1 MAIDKFMDKCYQHYC
16 SEIWSGN
23 KPHKALYY
31 GNRKIRHIELDQSNQ
46 YEDACYAYLTKKTK
60 PKYLCRASFIRHR
73 DDEFFMLECI
83 CNDGDKRSRLYPL
96 TKSGFISLNPIG
108 ESKDSLI
115 NPVLTKAFSYND
127 YDKEEIKHYIT
138 QERTDNVIS

>member
-46 YEDACYAYLTKKTK
+46 LEDSCYAYLTKKVK
-60 PKYLCRASFIRHR
+60 PKYLCRASFIRTEIAER
-73 DDEFFMLECI
+73 FMLEAVSS
-83 CNDGDKRSRLYPL
+83 DGDKRSRMYAL
-96 TKSGFISLNPIG
+96 TSDGFISLNPCD
-108 ESKDSLI
+108 EVKDGVW
-115 NPVLTKAFSYND
+115 NPVLSKAFSYND